1 MTYRLYRLTLLHER
15 VHQALH
21 SELARK
27 TPSALRLLRL
37 RGLKLS
43 IMDRLTRVTHSP
55 LVAT

>member
-1 MTYRLYRLTLLHER
+1 MTYRLYRLTRLHER
-15 VHQALH
+15 VQTAIS

-43 IMDRLTRVTHSP
+43 IMERLTRRASAA
-55 LVAT
+55 LAA